1 MGAVIM
7 KRITWIGIFSLLFG
21 FQTLAYADTA
31 NPPRIQSIEILDS
44 KIFRPG
50 DVMRIKV
57 NYTGGNPGLTGI
69 YVDAPCLKSIYA
81 YNYSWENGRTKMEHF
96 SFFQY
101 LNKPESMD
109 DQIVYAAVTNYCSDG
124 VKKLMVTIEDATRLN
139 DSTGTRGIEKTF
151 TVQGG
156 QLLEPGIVRP
166 NKSSDVIELQNI
178 PSILNYE
185 LSKESRY
192 TLPRTTKNGQVV
204 WWTSQGACKVLVPF
218 FLDAGGSLVT
228 TGIGTCNLEARLFPS
243 DLFFA
248 PDVNA
253 NVQFVK
259 SNNWD
264 FPKVGTFK
272 VQDINAN
279 REAESKAAAEKL
291 SCDANRTQLMGI
303 QDTLLAAMKTYPKSV
318 NSLAEVSAR
327 LQAALRAKCIAEIT
341 LSDFRTEVS
350 FAISKAKES
359 NSNMRMT
366 ITCIKGKL
374 TKRVSGINPKC
385 PAGYKKK

>member
-1 MGAVIM
+1 
-7 KRITWIGIFSLLFG
+7 
-21 FQTLAYADTA
+21 
-31 NPPRIQSIEILDS
+31 
-44 KIFRPG
+44 
-50 DVMRIKV
+50 MRIKV

-69 YVDAPCLKSIYA
+69 YVDAPCLKSVYPS
-81 YNYSWENGRTKMEHF
+81 NYSWENGRTKMEHF

-101 LNKPESMD
+101 LNKPESME

-139 DSTGTRGIEKTF
+139 DSTGVRGIEKTF

-156 QLLEPGIVRP
+156 QLLEPGVVRP
-166 NKSSDVIELQNI
+166 NKNPDAIELQDV
-178 PSILNYE
+178 PAILNFE

-192 TLPRTTKNGQVV
+192 TLPRTTKNGQVI

-228 TGIGTCNLEARLFPS
+228 TGLGTCNLEARLFPS
-243 DLFFA
+243 DIFFA

-272 VQDINAN
+272 IQAIRAN
-279 REAESKAAAEKL
+279 GEAESKAAAEKL
-291 SCDANRTQLMGI
+291 SCDANRTQLMEI
-303 QDTLLAAMKTYPKSV
+303 QETLIASIKTYPKSL
-318 NSLAEVSAR
+318 SLLNEVSTR
-327 LQAALRAKCIAEIT
+327 LQAALRAKCIADIT
-341 LSDFRTEVS
+341 LSDFRMEVS
-350 FAISKAKES
+350 LAISKAKQS
-359 NSNMRMT
+359 NSNTRVT
-366 ITCIKGKL
+366 ITCSKGKL
-374 TKRVSGINPKC
+374 TKKVSGINPKC